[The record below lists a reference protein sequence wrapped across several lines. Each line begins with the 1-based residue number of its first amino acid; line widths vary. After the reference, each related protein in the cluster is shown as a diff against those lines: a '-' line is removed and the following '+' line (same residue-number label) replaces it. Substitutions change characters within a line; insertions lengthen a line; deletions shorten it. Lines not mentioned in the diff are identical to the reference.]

1 MRVGEQKGPEIASQR
16 DDFLGREGQVYAA
29 GWVPDVT
36 FGFPSPF
43 RLTKRKAQRFAPVLH
58 AENSMPRE
66 IPRLHV
72 FPQR

>member
-1 MRVGEQKGPEIASQR
+1 MRVGEQKGPEIASQG

-43 RLTKRKAQRFAPVLH
+43 RLTKRKA
-58 AENSMPRE
+58 
-66 IPRLHV
+66 
-72 FPQR
+72 